1 MYRVIAFVLG
11 VVVCLWVLDPSYA
24 QKDPK
29 PYDDSKRKKS
39 AAKSDTTKAKES
51 DESKADKAKADKA
64 KADKAKADKAAAD
77 KAKADK
83 AAADKAKADKAK
95 ADKAKAD
102 KAKADKAKADKA
114 KANKPQTVES
124 QVKKSETSK
133 PAAAKSTASG
143 HIARA
148 VFTSAIVDREP
159 ADALESLTNQ
169 SDKIY
174 FFTEI
179 IDMQGKQVTHQWI
192 YEDKVVAEVPFQV
205 GGPRWRVY
213 SRKRLAPGW
222 VGRWTVVVVDET
234 GRKLRE
240 DNFTYVG
247 SAQ

>member
-1 MYRVIAFVLG
+1 MHRVSAFIIG
-11 VVVCLWVLDPSYA
+11 VVVCLWVLSPAFA

-39 AAKSDTTKAKES
+39 SAKSDTTKTESAKSDTTKTES
-51 DESKADKAKADKA
+51 DESKSDKSKTDKS
-64 KADKAKADKAAAD
+64 K
-77 KAKADK
+77 
-83 AAADKAKADKAK
+83 
-95 ADKAKAD
+95 
-102 KAKADKAKADKA
+102 
-114 KANKPQTVES
+114 T
-124 QVKKSETSK
+124 KKSETDKSKTDKSEAKKSETDKSKTDKSKAKKSETDKSKTKEPEMKSVGAQKPEATK
-133 PAAAKSTASG
+133 PAAAKADASG

-148 VFTSAIVDREP
+148 TFTSAIVEREP
-159 ADALESLTNQ
+159 ADTLESLTTAF
-169 SDKIY
+169 DRVY

-179 IDMQGKQVTHQWI
+179 VDMQGKQITHQWI

-213 SRKRLAPGW
+213 SSKRLAPGW

-240 DNFTYVG
+240 DSFAYVG